1 MVPRMPAKLY
11 VIHGSHPC
19 AAVERALTLKGIDFK
34 KVEYPPPLHFPIQR
48 LRFGARTVPSIAFDD
63 GEKLSGSRR
72 IIHRLEELAP
82 EPPLFPADPALRAR
96 VEEAERWGDEVF
108 QPIARRLLWPAFAR
122 NPRAMAGY
130 QEGGRNPAL
139 PEPVLVAMAPV
150 VTRIERRMNGATDE
164 ASRADLQALPGHL
177 DRIDA
182 WIADGVLGGDAA
194 NAADLQIATTL
205 RLMLTLDDVRPLIE
219 GRPAAALAMR
229 LFPEHPGRVPA
240 GTIPAEWL
248 PAA

>member
-1 MVPRMPAKLY
+1 MAAKLY
-11 VIHGSHPC
+11 MIQGSHPC
-19 AAVERALTLKGIDFK
+19 AAVERALTLKGIEYK
-34 KVEYPPPLHFPIQR
+34 KVEYPPPLHFAIQR
-48 LRFGARTVPSIAFDD
+48 LRFGSARVPSIVFDN
-63 GEKLSGSRR
+63 GEKLSGSLP

-82 EPPLFPADPALRAR
+82 EPPLLPADPALRAR
-96 VEEAERWGDEVF
+96 VEEAERWGEEVF

-130 QEGGRNPAL
+130 QEGQRNPAL
-139 PEPVLVAMAPV
+139 PEPVLVAMAPL
-150 VTRIERRMNGATDE
+150 VTRIERRMNDATDE
-164 ASRADLQALPGHL
+164 ATRADLQALPGHL

-182 WIADGVLGGDAA
+182 WIADGVLGGEAA

-205 RLMLTLDDVRPLIE
+205 RLMLTIDDVRPLIE
-219 GRPAAALAMR
+219 GRPAGGLAMR

-240 GTIPAEWL
+240 GTLPADWL

>member
-1 MVPRMPAKLY
+1 MAAKLY

-19 AAVERALTLKGIDFK
+19 AAVERALTLKGIAFK
-34 KVEYPPPLHFPIQR
+34 KIEYPPSMHFPIQR
-48 LRFGARTVPSIAFDD
+48 LRFGSSRVPSIIFDD
-63 GEKLSGSRR
+63 GEKLSGSSAIMR
-72 IIHRLEELAP
+72 RLEELAP
-82 EPPLFPADPALRAR
+82 EPPLFPSDPALRAR

-122 NPRAMAGY
+122 NPRAMTGY
-130 QEGGRNPAL
+130 QEGQRNPAL
-139 PEPVLVAMAPV
+139 PEPVIVAMAPV
-150 VTRIERRMNGATDE
+150 ITRIERRMNGATDE
-164 ASRADLQALPGHL
+164 AMRADLRALPGHL

-182 WIADGVLGGDAA
+182 WIAEGVLGGEAA

-205 RLMLTLDDVRPLIE
+205 RLMLTLDDVRPIIA
-219 GRPAAALAMR
+219 GRPAEELAMR

-240 GTIPAEWL
+240 GTIPTDWL